1 MEKYVTSFPLSGF
14 REIITYVSYRL
25 LKCNKKDYDVFK
37 NPKNEARTAS
47 AERSE
52 TAVCGL
58 PEESCKNDCSNKEK
72 RDRIKEEERECARRH
87 IAELLL
93 SHENFIEDKM

>member
-1 MEKYVTSFPLSGF
+1 M
-14 REIITYVSYRL
+14 
-25 LKCNKKDYDVFK
+25 
-37 NPKNEARTAS
+37 
-47 AERSE
+47 
-52 TAVCGL
+52 CGL